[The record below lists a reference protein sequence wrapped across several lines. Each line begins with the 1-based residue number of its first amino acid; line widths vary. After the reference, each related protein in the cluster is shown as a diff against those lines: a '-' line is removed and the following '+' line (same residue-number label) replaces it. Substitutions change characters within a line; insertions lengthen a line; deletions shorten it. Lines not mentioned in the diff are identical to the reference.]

1 MKQIIKLVYIFL
13 CLGYGH
19 TGTCPKY
26 PLIRDFDFKRYLG
39 MWYQQDKKQSGWELP
54 GRCWKSLYMR
64 DPKNGQYK
72 MRMIFEN
79 TITRREEEY
88 DSQISIDFPERPS
101 VIKYTI
107 PLTFLDDEFQILAT
121 DYTTFS
127 VEYKCDPNGLL
138 EKQESVFLL
147 TRDQNPPPLVL
158 QKAYAIMHRYGIDIR
173 KLERVDQTCGGM
185 RLASHE
191 AVDEVSSADYNYYQN
206 QDQDI
211 QDTGYH
217 KYYASEESFNER
229 DSNYDYYERPS
240 RPQKVIT
247 AAPKIIYGIRRP
259 IVKRRTIAI
268 SHTPTDF
275 EVSFGAQLAER
286 LRRFIHSFEG

>member
-1 MKQIIKLVYIFL
+1 
-13 CLGYGH
+13 
-19 TGTCPKY
+19 
-26 PLIRDFDFKRYLG
+26 
-39 MWYQQDKKQSGWELP
+39 
-54 GRCWKSLYMR
+54 
-64 DPKNGQYK
+64 

-79 TITRREEEY
+79 TIE
-88 DSQISIDFPERPS
+88 D
-101 VIKYTI
+101 TI
-107 PLTFLDDEFQILAT
+107 FLCVFSKDCVLDDEFQILAT

-127 VEYKCDPNGLL
+127 VEYKCDPNGTLG
-138 EKQESVFLL
+138 ETSSSSSKSVFLL

-259 IVKRRTIAI
+259 IVKRRWIKSRDFGGLGSAY
-268 SHTPTDF
+268 SDKGNFTP
-275 EVSFGAQLAER
+275 
-286 LRRFIHSFEG
+286 ICYK